1 MAPAV
6 QPGLM
11 GSRGVPGHVGRA
23 GARVPDAAV
32 HASPCGAVVSCRVY
46 VLHGLRPPLGASA
59 LARLGAGAA
68 GCVAAWLAL
77 PPQGAQSLHPIFH
90 SGCRSC
96 AHLSGA
102 AKCGSRQQPWGGRAQ
117 ELLLDR
123 CWPLAP
129 TRSLQ

>member
-1 MAPAV
+1 
-6 QPGLM
+6 M

-23 GARVPDAAV
+23 GVRVPDAAV
-32 HASPCGAVVSCRVY
+32 HVGACGTIVSCRVY
-46 VLHGLRPPLGASA
+46 VLHGPRPPLGASA
-59 LARLGAGAA
+59 LAGLGAGAGGAA

-90 SGCRSC
+90 SGCRSH

-102 AKCGSRQQPWGGRAQ
+102 ARCGSRQQPGGGRVQ